1 VRVIAGPEDGAMDRE
16 LLALRRELA
25 QHEGGR
31 GKRYEPELRARL
43 ITWLARRR
51 KAGMSLAAVAS
62 ELSLPMNTVA
72 RWASAAKQST
82 ALVPV
87 TVVEEPVASPSTIRV
102 VSPEGFI
109 VEGLT
114 LQEIAVLLRA
124 LR

>member
-1 VRVIAGPEDGAMDRE
+1 MDRK
-16 LLALRRELA
+16 LVALRRELA

-31 GKRYEPELRARL
+31 GKRYEPDLRARL
-43 ITWLARRR
+43 IAWVARRR
-51 KAGMSLAAVAS
+51 KEGLSLAAVAS

-72 RWASAAKQST
+72 RWASPGKRST

-87 TVVEEPVASPSTIRV
+87 TVVAEPESSPSTLRF